1 MAKTFS
7 GKFVIKVLC
16 KSFGFALTSQK
27 GSHVKLRKISTRRTL
42 TTIVPLHKELARG
55 TFRGILE
62 LADVSEED
70 FLKFI

>member
-7 GKFVIKVLC
+7 GKVVIKVLC
-16 KSFGFALTSQK
+16 KYFGFAEVSQK
-27 GSHVKLRKISTRRTL
+27 GSHVKLRKVLNNKTI

-62 LADVSEED
+62 LGEITEEE
-70 FLKFI
+70 FIKFI